1 MSYNLSALY
10 KGNKRIRQSK
20 ATLNQSREQ
29 LAEATEHTTDAILS
43 TFTDYETALSEL
55 ATQKKS
61 VQLACERYKVTE
73 NRYSNGLA
81 LLTDMLDASNSK
93 LEAELSLVDA
103 DINIIYNYFKL
114 KYISCSL

>member
-1 MSYNLSALY
+1 M
-10 KGNKRIRQSK
+10 
-20 ATLNQSREQ
+20 
-29 LAEATEHTTDAILS
+29 
-43 TFTDYETALSEL
+43 
-55 ATQKKS
+55 
-61 VQLACERYKVTE
+61 
-73 NRYSNGLA
+73 A